1 MQKHSES
8 YDAFKTLRRVDARV
22 TIVPKGADI
31 LSKISITAENPE
43 AWEMFSP
50 EKLIDGN
57 TSEIAATAKSNYF
70 GGIEIYLSE
79 KRAPYIKM
87 IFADGWQP
95 VIGNLADIMF
105 ITLYVSGDS
114 SSYQTSLYPEGSIT
128 LDTNDF
134 ITMFPGQI
142 SGDTKVYRYSISI
155 PASSSVTEISVIP
168 DSEIKKPVVFTSD
181 DIISMSIQEEL
192 DPLCKSF
199 PMRKLSLSL
208 DNSGKV
214 FDTFATDNFDGCS
227 TKTEIA
233 IDGEY
238 INTGEF
244 FIDSF
249 VTQNNGLTV
258 KITAYDCVKAMERY
272 KTGYTLAPG
281 NTETLSEL
289 IAMGNL
295 AFAGATFNV
304 DIAGFMR
311 VAPHMTSSDTQRNV
325 LKGIAQAAGGRI
337 WADRNNVINIMQGC
351 SPDTHM
357 LDADR
362 IYSYDGITDVR
373 PPQLFILEGE
383 SNTGKYR
390 VQIGNYTFGCDVE
403 SVTNNFIASGNEN
416 AVAGMLHDRMQKRSE
431 MTVKYRGD
439 PCIEINDFVFLLDI
453 NGESMANFEVTGVT
467 LDYNGRLSGTLKLK
481 GWRQEAENV
490 SDISKTAVYSMPR
503 YGGAAEESAMTRSG
517 INPAF
522 IKDDGSGE
530 VQFAPDPLYYMD
542 GVPVNDEESY
552 LKAGYK
558 KADAGENAHTVIDG
572 GVFAVNKDGSIVK
585 IQSTQGE

>member
-1 MQKHSES
+1 MQNHSES
-8 YDAFKTLRRVDARV
+8 YDAFKMLRKVDARV
-22 TIVPKGADI
+22 TIVPKEAEF
-31 LSKISITAENPE
+31 LSKVSITCPE
-43 AWEMFSP
+43 PEYWEIFSP
-50 EKLIDGN
+50 DGLIDGN
-57 TSEIAATAKSNYF
+57 TSETAAATVSYSY
-70 GGIEIYLSE
+70 GRISITLPE
-79 KRAPYIKM
+79 KRKPYLKIC
-87 IFADGWQP
+87 FADGWQMAEGDIVSVLVRTSGADYALDIIPKQKEIVINEEYLRNAYAEGVYP
-95 VIGNLADIMF
+95 VGTTTYGYLLHFLAS
-105 ITLYVSGDS
+105 TR
-114 SSYQTSLYPEGSIT
+114 
-128 LDTNDF
+128 
-134 ITMFPGQI
+134 I
-142 SGDTKVYRYSISI
+142 S
-155 PASSSVTEISVIP
+155 EISVIP
-168 DSEIKKPVVFTSD
+168 DSELKKPVVFNSD
-181 DIISMSIQEEL
+181 EIISMSIQEEL

-214 FDTFATDNFDGCS
+214 FNTFAADNFDGCS

-258 KITAYDCVKAMERY
+258 KITAYDCVKAMEKY

-281 NTETLSEL
+281 NTATLSEL

-295 AFAGATFNV
+295 AFAGVTFNV
-304 DIAGFMR
+304 DITGFTR

-337 WADRNNVINIMQGC
+337 WADRNNVVNIMRGC
-351 SPDTHM
+351 SPGTHM

-383 SNTGKYR
+383 SNTGKYSAH
-390 VQIGNYTFGCDVE
+390 IGSYAFGCDVE
-403 SVTNNFIASGNEN
+403 SITNNFIASGNESYI
-416 AVAGMLHDRMQKRSE
+416 AQTLYDRMQGRSE

-439 PCIEINDFVFLLDI
+439 PCIEINDFVFLIGI
-453 NGESMANFEVTGVT
+453 NGEGMAYFEVIGVT
-467 LDYNGRLSGTLKLK
+467 LDYNGGLSGTLKLK
-481 GWRQEAENV
+481 GWGQEAANV
-490 SDISKTAVYSMPR
+490 SDISKMALYSMPR
-503 YGGAAEESAMTRSG
+503 YSGAAVDFSMTRSG
-517 INPAF
+517 LNPAF
-522 IKDDGSGE
+522 IKEDESGDI
-530 VQFAPDPLYYMD
+530 QFAPNPLYYLD

-558 KADAGENAHTVIDG
+558 KTDAGEGTHAVIDG
-572 GVFAVNKDGSIVK
+572 GVFAVNQDGSLVK